1 MLSGRLSRLDMASLD
16 LPPRLIINPKAGHK
30 LGLPTNVGRVEL
42 VEQALA
48 AAGIH
53 VQIEPT
59 LRPKHATELA
69 RQAVRD
75 GCRLVIAAGGDG
87 TVCETGEGLAD
98 SDTALGIMPMGSI
111 MNIGR
116 TLCIPRDLRQAAHVI
131 AAGRVLAM
139 DAGRVAGRY
148 FLEAGGVGLAAGLFG
163 YFERIDTGRIH
174 LRGALRGSRR
184 FLTNLGTP
192 RLTIDM
198 DGQEEQVAAPM
209 VTMSNGPFVGAA
221 YALAP
226 QARVDDGLLDVVI
239 FRRASV
245 PRILLHLALVA
256 GGRRL
261 PPPPDAE
268 VRRARSV
275 RVVTGRR
282 RPLPVHADGSL
293 VGVTPALFEV
303 LPASLRVVVG
313 EAEPGAACAWATE

>member
-75 GCRLVIAAGGDG
+75 GCRLVIGAGGGG
-87 TVCETGEGLAD
+87 TACETGEGLAD
-98 SDTALGIMPMGSI
+98 SETALGIMPMGSI

-163 YFERIDTGRIH
+163 YFEQVDTGRVH
-174 LRGALRGSRR
+174 L
-184 FLTNLGTP
+184 
-192 RLTIDM
+192 
-198 DGQEEQVAAPM
+198 
-209 VTMSNGPFVGAA
+209 
-221 YALAP
+221 
-226 QARVDDGLLDVVI
+226 
-239 FRRASV
+239 
-245 PRILLHLALVA
+245 
-256 GGRRL
+256 
-261 PPPPDAE
+261 
-268 VRRARSV
+268 
-275 RVVTGRR
+275 
-282 RPLPVHADGSL
+282 
-293 VGVTPALFEV
+293 
-303 LPASLRVVVG
+303 
-313 EAEPGAACAWATE
+313 